1 MRALAVLLALL
12 AGAASAPAGAQVNTE
27 RMRRGLERDTVRL
40 ALDATAAFAAGN
52 AAYLQAG
59 LGGRLDVRRGPHLAF
74 VVGEGRVARAEG
86 DVFLDRQ
93 FAHARYN
100 RRLSGLVVA
109 EAFTQAER
117 NRQQRLEARTLVGAG
132 LRLELVDADRAGL
145 ALGVTPML
153 EHERLAE
160 ATGEAPSTVARLSSY
175 LSGRL
180 ALGEAAALTAVVYA
194 QPRADAP
201 GDARVLAQGALEV
214 GLTRW
219 VRLRVRA
226 DLRHDT
232 RPPLGVEATDVVV
245 ENALVVVLPG

>member
-1 MRALAVLLALL
+1 MRALLLALL
-12 AGAASAPAGAQVNTE
+12 AGAASGPAGAQVNTE
-27 RMRRGLERDTVRL
+27 RMRRGLDDDTLRL

-52 AAYLQAG
+52 AEYLQAG
-59 LGGRLDVRRGPHLAF
+59 LGGRADLRRGRHLAF
-74 VVGEGRVARAEG
+74 VVGEARLSRAEG

-100 RRLSGLVVA
+100 RRLSALVVA

-117 NRQQRLEARTLVGAG
+117 NRQQRLEARTLLGAG
-132 LRLELVDADRAGL
+132 LRLEPVDADRAGL
-145 ALGVTPML
+145 ALGLTPMV
-153 EHERLAE
+153 EYERLAE
-160 ATGEAPSTVARLSSY
+160 ATGEAPATVARLSSY

-180 ALGEAAALTAVVYA
+180 ALGPDAALTAVVYA

-214 GLTRW
+214 GVTRH
-219 VRLRVRA
+219 VRLRLRA

-232 RPPLGVEATDVVV
+232 RPPVGVEATDVVV
-245 ENALVVVLPG
+245 ENGLVVVFPG